1 MEELLTVSGLS
12 KTFHLSKKQQK
23 LEKTTEK
30 VKVAVDDLS
39 FCTYRG
45 EVFGLLG
52 PNGAGKTT
60 TLRMLATLIK
70 PDKGDALIDGS
81 SIVTDPNGVRKK
93 IGFLTS
99 ELKLEEFFTPNYLFD
114 FFSELYGVD
123 QAERDERKRILFQ
136 KFGVDEF
143 AEVKVANLSTG
154 MKQKVSLIISLV
166 HDPQIII
173 FDEPTNGLDVITA
186 KVVTDFL
193 QELKAEGKT
202 IIVSTHI
209 FSLIEKICDRVGII
223 INGKM
228 VLCDTLSHVTAEMP
242 LEDKFFEIYRETAG
256 GDSMSKKMIAIMKKE
271 FARFFGDKRL
281 VFTTILMPGL
291 MIYILY
297 TLLGQGIMKQFAAS
311 EDYVYQIYTVDL
323 PEAFSYLKTESD
335 LEVTEITVEKESDV
349 LEKIEAEEADLLM
362 VFQSDFDAAVAAYD
376 PLDTTQAAPDI
387 NMYYNSVSTESST
400 IYNQM
405 YQVFDDYESSLA
417 NKFDINAEEGVKYD
431 VATEKD
437 TSAQLF
443 SMLLPML
450 LMSFLFSGCMAVAPE
465 SIVGEKERGTIA
477 TLLVT
482 PMKRSELA
490 VGKVLSLSVIGLLGG
505 VSSFI
510 GTMLALPNLMG
521 GAALEDDSMTG
532 AMSAGSLQWNGLC
545 TVVICHFKYG
555 SGNYRCNLP
564 DVRPGKE
571 RQRGRNDGFASDDRR
586 HADRCVDD
594 VRGWCAEGGLLVSDP
609 VL

>member
-1 MEELLTVSGLS
+1 
-12 KTFHLSKKQQK
+12 
-23 LEKTTEK
+23 
-30 VKVAVDDLS
+30 
-39 FCTYRG
+39 
-45 EVFGLLG
+45 
-52 PNGAGKTT
+52 
-60 TLRMLATLIK
+60 
-70 PDKGDALIDGS
+70 
-81 SIVTDPNGVRKK
+81 
-93 IGFLTS
+93 
-99 ELKLEEFFTPNYLFD
+99 
-114 FFSELYGVD
+114 
-123 QAERDERKRILFQ
+123 
-136 KFGVDEF
+136 
-143 AEVKVANLSTG
+143 
-154 MKQKVSLIISLV
+154 
-166 HDPQIII
+166 
-173 FDEPTNGLDVITA
+173 
-186 KVVTDFL
+186 
-193 QELKAEGKT
+193 
-202 IIVSTHI
+202 
-209 FSLIEKICDRVGII
+209 
-223 INGKM
+223 
-228 VLCDTLSHVTAEMP
+228 
-242 LEDKFFEIYRETAG
+242 
-256 GDSMSKKMIAIMKKE
+256 MSKKMIAIMKKE

-465 SIVGEKERGTIA
+465 SIVGE
-477 TLLVT
+477 
-482 PMKRSELA
+482 
-490 VGKVLSLSVIGLLGG
+490 
-505 VSSFI
+505 
-510 GTMLALPNLMG
+510 
-521 GAALEDDSMTG
+521 
-532 AMSAGSLQWNGLC
+532 
-545 TVVICHFKYG
+545 
-555 SGNYRCNLP
+555 
-564 DVRPGKE
+564 
-571 RQRGRNDGFASDDRR
+571 
-586 HADRCVDD
+586 
-594 VRGWCAEGGLLVSDP
+594 
-609 VL
+609 